1 MKKTLKEKAAIFR
14 TKAVM
19 LKEQNVRLQNGMSN
33 VSEQNKSLELEVEKL
48 KSALVVKDL
57 QKDLDHSE
65 EKQISYTDVPALPN
79 LLNLTLLELNNNS
92 IGNRGVSALALR
104 GLAHA
109 ARVVHD
115 PVHTILEQRREVL
128 LPRRRHVQH
137 NAAAREQLL
146 RPVPV
151 RPPLL

>member
-1 MKKTLKEKAAIFR
+1 MRSINVNKKGRTMKKTLKEKAAIFR

-65 EKQISYTDVPALPN
+65 EKHKLKDKLIKVLEERPKDVKVEVQQPIHSNGYAVLD
-79 LLNLTLLELNNNS
+79 NNTTGTS
-92 IGNRGVSALALR
+92 ITTTANGSAGFLR
-104 GLAHA
+104 
-109 ARVVHD
+109 
-115 PVHTILEQRREVL
+115 
-128 LPRRRHVQH
+128 
-137 NAAAREQLL
+137 
-146 RPVPV
+146 
-151 RPPLL
+151 

>member
-1 MKKTLKEKAAIFR
+1 MRSINVNKKGKTMKKTLKEKAAIFR

-65 EKQISYTDVPALPN
+65 EKHKLKDN
-79 LLNLTLLELNNNS
+79 LIKVLEERPKNVKVEVQQPVYNNGYSVLDNNTTSSS
-92 IGNRGVSALALR
+92 ITTTSNGTAYGSGGVLR
-104 GLAHA
+104 
-109 ARVVHD
+109 
-115 PVHTILEQRREVL
+115 
-128 LPRRRHVQH
+128 
-137 NAAAREQLL
+137 
-146 RPVPV
+146 
-151 RPPLL
+151 

>member
-1 MKKTLKEKAAIFR
+1 MRSINVNKKGKTMKKTLKEKAAIFR

-65 EKQISYTDVPALPN
+65 EKHKLKDKLIKVLEERPKDVKV
-79 LLNLTLLELNNNS
+79 E
-92 IGNRGVSALALR
+92 VQQ
-104 GLAHA
+104 
-109 ARVVHD
+109 
-115 PVHTILEQRREVL
+115 PVHSNGYAVL
-128 LPRRRHVQH
+128 DNNTTGTSITTTANGSAGFLG
-137 NAAAREQLL
+137 
-146 RPVPV
+146 
-151 RPPLL
+151 

>member
-33 VSEQNKSLELEVEKL
+33 VSEQNKSLEVEVERL

-65 EKQISYTDVPALPN
+65 EKHKLKDKLIKVLEERPKDVKVEVQQPSVLGST
-79 LLNLTLLELNNNS
+79 LNSSASTGTTITTGNNS
-92 IGNRGVSALALR
+92 TLYGGI
-104 GLAHA
+104 
-109 ARVVHD
+109 
-115 PVHTILEQRREVL
+115 
-128 LPRRRHVQH
+128 
-137 NAAAREQLL
+137 
-146 RPVPV
+146 
-151 RPPLL
+151 

>member
-1 MKKTLKEKAAIFR
+1 MRSINVNKKGKTMKKTLKEKAAIFR

-65 EKQISYTDVPALPN
+65 EKHKLKDKLIKV
-79 LLNLTLLELNNNS
+79 LEERPKN
-92 IGNRGVSALALR
+92 VK
-104 GLAHA
+104 
-109 ARVVHD
+109 V
-115 PVHTILEQRREVL
+115 EV
-128 LPRRRHVQH
+128 Q
-137 NAAAREQLL
+137 
-146 RPVPV
+146 RPVYGSHPV
-151 RPPLL
+151 LDNTNGYVGSTSGTSITTTGTANGSAGFLR

>member
-1 MKKTLKEKAAIFR
+1 MRSINVNKKGKTMKKTLKEKAAIFR

-65 EKQISYTDVPALPN
+65 EKHKLKDEIIS
-79 LLNLTLLELNNNS
+79 LLKDRPKN
-92 IGNRGVSALALR
+92 VK
-104 GLAHA
+104 
-109 ARVVHD
+109 V
-115 PVHTILEQRREVL
+115 EVL
-128 LPRRRHVQH
+128 PASAGSTLINGAGTGTTITTSSSSYGIR
-137 NAAAREQLL
+137 
-146 RPVPV
+146 
-151 RPPLL
+151 

>member
-57 QKDLDHSE
+57 QKDLNHSE
-65 EKQISYTDVPALPN
+65 EKHKLKDKLIKVLEERPKDVKVEVQQPVYGNGYSVLD
-79 LLNLTLLELNNNS
+79 NNTTGTS
-92 IGNRGVSALALR
+92 ITTTANGSAGFYSR
-104 GLAHA
+104 
-109 ARVVHD
+109 
-115 PVHTILEQRREVL
+115 
-128 LPRRRHVQH
+128 
-137 NAAAREQLL
+137 
-146 RPVPV
+146 
-151 RPPLL
+151 

>member
-1 MKKTLKEKAAIFR
+1 MKKTLKEKTAIFR

-65 EKQISYTDVPALPN
+65 EKHKLKDEIIS
-79 LLNLTLLELNNNS
+79 LLKDRPKN
-92 IGNRGVSALALR
+92 VK
-104 GLAHA
+104 
-109 ARVVHD
+109 V
-115 PVHTILEQRREVL
+115 EVL
-128 LPRRRHVQH
+128 PASAGSTLI
-137 NAAAREQLL
+137 NGTGTGTTITTSSSSYG
-146 RPVPV
+146 V
-151 RPPLL
+151 R

>member
-57 QKDLDHSE
+57 QKDLNHSE
-65 EKQISYTDVPALPN
+65 EKHKLKDKLIKVLEERPKDVKVEVQQPVYGNGYSVLD
-79 LLNLTLLELNNNS
+79 NNTTSTS
-92 IGNRGVSALALR
+92 ITTTANGSAGFYSR
-104 GLAHA
+104 
-109 ARVVHD
+109 
-115 PVHTILEQRREVL
+115 
-128 LPRRRHVQH
+128 
-137 NAAAREQLL
+137 
-146 RPVPV
+146 
-151 RPPLL
+151 

>member
-1 MKKTLKEKAAIFR
+1 MRSINVNKKGKTMKKTLKEKTAIFR

-65 EKQISYTDVPALPN
+65 EKHKLKDKLIKVLEERPKDVKVEVQQPVYGNGYSVLD
-79 LLNLTLLELNNNS
+79 NNTTSTS
-92 IGNRGVSALALR
+92 ITTTANGSAGFLR
-104 GLAHA
+104 
-109 ARVVHD
+109 
-115 PVHTILEQRREVL
+115 
-128 LPRRRHVQH
+128 
-137 NAAAREQLL
+137 
-146 RPVPV
+146 
-151 RPPLL
+151 

>member
-1 MKKTLKEKAAIFR
+1 MRSINVNKKGKTMKKTLKEKTAIFR

-65 EKQISYTDVPALPN
+65 EKHKLKDKLIKV
-79 LLNLTLLELNNNS
+79 LEERPKNVKVEVQQPVYNNGYSVLDNNTTGTS
-92 IGNRGVSALALR
+92 ITTTANGSAGFLR
-104 GLAHA
+104 
-109 ARVVHD
+109 
-115 PVHTILEQRREVL
+115 
-128 LPRRRHVQH
+128 
-137 NAAAREQLL
+137 
-146 RPVPV
+146 
-151 RPPLL
+151 

>member
-65 EKQISYTDVPALPN
+65 EKHKLKDKLIKVLEERPKNVKVEVQQPAYGSHSVLDN
-79 LLNLTLLELNNNS
+79 TSGYVGSTSGTS
-92 IGNRGVSALALR
+92 ITTTGTANGSAGFLR
-104 GLAHA
+104 
-109 ARVVHD
+109 
-115 PVHTILEQRREVL
+115 
-128 LPRRRHVQH
+128 
-137 NAAAREQLL
+137 
-146 RPVPV
+146 
-151 RPPLL
+151 